1 MITFYQLLDS
11 EGTNKILVL
20 QVAELNVIPNMGENF
35 CINDNEFVVAKVK
48 HVLDT
53 VTMGSGVEIHLM
65 TEDLFEEA
73 MKEEI
78 EYHIEYTDGDTEWK
92 GR

>member
-1 MITFYQLLDS
+1 MI
-11 EGTNKILVL
+11 L
-20 QVAELNVIPNMGENF
+20 QVGELNIIPNMGENYS
-35 CINDNEFVVAKVK
+35 INDNEFVVAKVK
-48 HVLDT
+48 HILDT

-78 EYHIEYTDGDTEWK
+78 EIEYQFEVDEDQWK